1 MAGTSFEQFK
11 RSLGNPVARKAIG
24 FDLSDVE
31 AQRILSD
38 EGLSRAYYDNWL
50 RHQPSIPPPNPATP
64 PGVFPASSIPVTPPS
79 PRQHQPSAI
88 RANPLG
94 AVALAL
100 AILGGVFACF
110 PATLIPGEVV
120 LGVAFVLGIIA
131 ICLPNR
137 RWGVALSAVIV
148 APAGA
153 IFGLVVV
160 GIMLGFGM
168 LSDSP
173 LPPAVATEAAKPSA
187 PQPEAPQL
195 TEPEDTAPSWPEG
208 FEDTGEGLAIR
219 FLENPSCGEYIRC
232 SQVEVFALRDCPN
245 AVYIEANMIDAKGRN
260 IGLTNDV
267 LGALDQ
273 GDRGLLDM
281 VVFNDSASRVELSE
295 ISCY

>member
-1 MAGTSFEQFK
+1 MVGTSFEQFK

-24 FDLSDVE
+24 LDLSDVE
-31 AQRILSD
+31 AQRVLSD
-38 EGLSRAYYDNWL
+38 GGLSRAYYDDWL
-50 RHQPSIPPPNPATP
+50 RHQPTTPPPTSATP
-64 PGVFPASSIPVTPPS
+64 PGISPASSIPVTPPS
-79 PRQHQPSAI
+79 PHQSPPSAI

-100 AILGGVFACF
+100 AILGGVVACF
-110 PATLIPGEVV
+110 PPTLILGEVF
-120 LGVAFVLGIIA
+120 LGVAFVLGIVA

-153 IFGLVVV
+153 ILGLVVV
-160 GIMLGFGM
+160 GIVLGLGM

-173 LPPAVATEAAKPSA
+173 LPPTVITEAATPSA

-195 TEPEDTAPSWPEG
+195 TEPEDPAPSWPEG
-208 FEDTGEGLAIR
+208 FEDSGEGLAIK

-245 AVYIEANMIDAKGRN
+245 AVYIEANMIDANGRN

-267 LGALDQ
+267 LGALDR
-273 GDRGLLDM
+273 GDRGLLDL
-281 VVFNDSASRVELSE
+281 VVFNDAASRVELSE